1 MPFSIT
7 RYNEIASFLKGSN
20 VLLVA
25 VSKFQPVE
33 EITAAYNAGIRDFG
47 ENYIQEL
54 VPKYELLP
62 KDINWHFIGHL
73 QSNKVK
79 YIAKFIHLIQGVDS
93 VKLLTEINKQALNNN
108 RKIDCLLQVHIA
120 EETTKF
126 GFDKNELMEVEPSN
140 FPNVNI
146 KGIMGMATFT
156 DDEQIIKKEFL
167 TLKSLSDDFSKK
179 FPEANVLS
187 MGMTADF
194 KLAVEVGSNMVRIG
208 SLLFGNRN

>member
-1 MPFSIT
+1 MPFSLL
-7 RYNEIASFLKGSN
+7 RYNEIASFLKEKN

-25 VSKFQPVE
+25 ASKFQPVE
-33 EITAAYNAGIRDFG
+33 EITAAYNAGIRNFG

-54 VPKYELLP
+54 VPKYELLS

-79 YIAKFIHLIQGVDS
+79 YIANFIHLIQGVDS
-93 VKLLTEINKQALNNN
+93 LKLLTEINKQAQNNN

-126 GFDKNELMEVEPSN
+126 GFDKIELMEVDPLL

-156 DDEQIIKKEFL
+156 DDQNIIAEEFSTLKNLSENFIKKV
-167 TLKSLSDDFSKK
+167 
-179 FPEANVLS
+179 PGANVLS
-187 MGMTADF
+187 MGMTADY
-194 KLAVEVGSNMVRIG
+194 KLAIEKGSNMVRIG
-208 SLLFGNRN
+208 SLL

>member
-1 MPFSIT
+1 MPFSISK
-7 RYNEIASFLKGSN
+7 YNEIVTYLKDNN

-54 VPKYELLP
+54 VPKNELLP

-93 VKLLTEINKQALNNN
+93 LKLLTEINKQAHNNN

-126 GFDKNELMEVEPSN
+126 GFDKDELMNVDPSL

-156 DDEQIIKKEFL
+156 DDENIIKKEFS
-167 TLKSLSDDFSKK
+167 TLKILSDNFCKK
-179 FPEANVLS
+179 NPHATILS
-187 MGMTADF
+187 MGMTADY
-194 KLAVEVGSNMVRIG
+194 KLAVEKGSNMVRIG
-208 SLLFGNRN
+208 SLLFGNRS

>member
-1 MPFSIT
+1 MPFSISK
-7 RYNEIASFLKGSN
+7 YNEIIPQLRDTN

-93 VKLLTEINKQALNNN
+93 LKLLTEINKQAQNNN
-108 RKIDCLLQVHIA
+108 RTIDCLLQVHIA
-120 EETTKF
+120 EESTKF
-126 GFDKNELMEVEPSN
+126 GFDKNELMNVDPLL

-156 DDEQIIKKEFL
+156 DDESIIAEEFT
-167 TLKSLSDDFSKK
+167 TLKSLSDNFIKEV
-179 FPEANVLS
+179 PQATVLS
-187 MGMTADF
+187 MGMTADY
-194 KLAVEVGSNMVRIG
+194 KLAIEKGSNMVRIG
-208 SLLFGNRN
+208 SLLFGSRG